1 MKYKDE
7 YVDLSE
13 ECEYIIDNCII
24 DGHEESVMRNTS
36 IDFANILYKRFVD
49 EEKSVNVDGENISL
63 LPLGVIS
70 DKVRRFLNFNIKATN
85 KRGLLSLLKKLL
97 SEQEDFQ
104 TLCYPNNLTHP
115 TKESLEKLCAS
126 YIEYYKD
133 SLGEEWSEED
143 FYRMF
148 SELNYMSLKYAKKEG
163 TEEPFVIGFFGAYER
178 SGAGGKAL
186 TNAELYVMPEFRGL
200 GIAKMLVGV
209 TFDQAKA
216 NGITSFDSITY
227 RIKEQNSLAFWEKMG
242 ASVSGLIH
250 IEGDIPEMLEIIS
263 KKEELRK

>member
-1 MKYKDE
+1 MKYNDE
-7 YVDLSE
+7 YVDLSDKVD
-13 ECEYIIDNCII
+13 YIIDSCII
-24 DGHEESVMRNTS
+24 DGHEESVMRDTS
-36 IDFANILYKRFVD
+36 IDFANILYKRLVD
-49 EEKSVNVDGENISL
+49 EEKIVNVDGENISL

-70 DKVRRFLNFNIKATN
+70 DKVRRFLNHNIKGAN
-85 KRGLLSLLKKLL
+85 KRGLLSLFKRLL
-97 SEQEDFQ
+97 SEQEDFK
-104 TLCYPNNLTHP
+104 TLCYPEDLTSP
-115 TKESLEKLCAS
+115 SKKSLEKLCAS

-133 SLGEEWSEED
+133 SLDEEWSEED

-148 SELNYMSLKYAKKEG
+148 SELNYMSLKYAKREE
-163 TEEPFVIGFFGAYER
+163 TEEPYVIGFFGAYER

-227 RIKEQNSLAFWEKMG
+227 HIKKQNSLAFWERIG

-250 IEGDIPEMLEIIS
+250 IEGDIPEMLDVIS
-263 KKEELRK
+263 KKDELRK